1 MSLND
6 RSSETNASS
15 SAVGG
20 SGMASVSLD
29 GIEPSSERRG
39 AQFKSAMGEVE

>member
-1 MSLND
+1 MMSLND

-15 SAVGG
+15 GAVGG

-29 GIEPSSERRG
+29 GIEP
-39 AQFKSAMGEVE
+39 FHLKGEAHNLSQR